1 MDHDG
6 IVSKRTIYRSRRNS
20 DAPAVRREA
29 EEDWGGERSQ
39 STSLGPTNLSPAGSG
54 AFLRLAEGGGLIA
67 DAPRGGGHRWIKP
80 YCPYRLE
87 SNIGR

>member
-39 STSLGPTNLSPAGSG
+39 STLMSQRLSA
-54 AFLRLAEGGGLIA
+54 LAELSAARTTLTVRLQIA
-67 DAPRGGGHRWIKP
+67 R
-80 YCPYRLE
+80 
-87 SNIGR
+87 